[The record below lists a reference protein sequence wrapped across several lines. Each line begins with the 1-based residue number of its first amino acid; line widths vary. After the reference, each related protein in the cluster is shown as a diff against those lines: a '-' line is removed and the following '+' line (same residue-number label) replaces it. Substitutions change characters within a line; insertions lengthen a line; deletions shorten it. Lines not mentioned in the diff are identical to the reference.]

1 MRSAGLAVAVKV
13 GWNRRRQWRWM
24 LSRHGVLQASELFFH
39 GAIPNIATEE
49 ALKSRLAV
57 LPILEIFH
65 EIAPTVRRDWLAHSR
80 KMAEENPNLEVSHL
94 MTENFL
100 TRGGLDLSA
109 LQWNQNGYP
118 QAVGTYDQGRQTPFV
133 FVDRQ
138 ADARTLVNLAQAR
151 FLGLSTP
158 DDDPTG
164 QAIKPGHWVIVCH
177 GAVSTELARRHL
189 WPDES
194 RIMVQMIGSDIRV
207 DYPRDPDPT
216 SGSLVVPP
224 TGPATLGKPENI
236 YDWVKTEPAMLIYRD
251 GLGVVCSPWQR
262 IIQWHGPRMPPTCRN
277 SPVGRSNAPRGIGTT
292 RSGPP

>member
-1 MRSAGLAVAVKV
+1 MRSAGLVVAVKV

-24 LSRHGVLQASELFFH
+24 LSRDGVLQASELFFN
-39 GAIPNIATEE
+39 GAIPKIATEE
-49 ALKSRLAV
+49 ALISRLAV
-57 LPILEIFH
+57 LPMLEIFH

-94 MTENFL
+94 MTETFL
-100 TRGGLDLSA
+100 TNGGLDLLA
-109 LQWNQNGYP
+109 LQWNPNGYP
-118 QAVGTYDQGRQTPFV
+118 QAVGTYDQAGQTPFV

-138 ADARTLVNLAQAR
+138 ADARTLANLAKAR

-164 QAIKPGHWVIVCH
+164 QAIKPGHWVIVCN

-189 WPDES
+189 WPDEC
-194 RIMVQMIGSDIRV
+194 RILVQMIGSDIRV

-277 SPVGRSNAPRGIGTT
+277 YPVGRSNVPLG
-292 RSGPP
+292 S